1 MDPFC
6 STDDEESLLED
17 DPPAA
22 ERFGSSKEQATA
34 PLASLVERMAQGRQD
49 ALGELYDAT
58 VPLVYGL
65 ALRITRS
72 PQTAEEVVGATYWQA
87 WLQARRFDVN
97 RGSPRSWLLS
107 IARSRALDA
116 IRQVEAAKRH
126 VQPESQIEVELAL
139 QGDPQDLLLA
149 VERTTLLHAALEKL
163 DPLPRQL
170 IALAF
175 FKGLTHAEIAA
186 HAELPL
192 GTVKSHIR
200 RAVETL
206 RERMQPQRQ
215 LGPLT

>member
-1 MDPFC
+1 MDPLRIPEDDE
-6 STDDEESLLED
+6 SMLDEESV
-17 DPPAA
+17 AA
-22 ERFGSSKEQATA
+22 ADRFAPGKEQAPA
-34 PLASLVERMAQGRQD
+34 LLASLIQRMAQGRED

-72 PQTAEEVVGATYWQA
+72 PQTAEEVTGATYWQA
-87 WLQARRFDVN
+87 WLQARRFDLS

-116 IRQVEAAKRH
+116 LRHIEVAKRYSE
-126 VQPESQIEVELAL
+126 PESQIEHELAW
-139 QGDPQDLLLA
+139 QADPQDLLLA
-149 VERTTLLHAALEKL
+149 VERTTLLHAALARL

-175 FKGLTHAEIAA
+175 FRGLTHAEIAA
-186 HAELPL
+186 HVALPL

-200 RAVETL
+200 RAIETL
-206 RERMQPQRQ
+206 RVALKLKCERQD
-215 LGPLT
+215 